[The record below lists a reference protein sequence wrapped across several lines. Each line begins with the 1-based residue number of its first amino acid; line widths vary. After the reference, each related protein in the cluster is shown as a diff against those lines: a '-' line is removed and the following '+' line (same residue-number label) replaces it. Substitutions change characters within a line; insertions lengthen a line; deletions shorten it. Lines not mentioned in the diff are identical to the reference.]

1 MKMNCT
7 FEVCC
12 DNGEVRDSFDSKSFF
27 LLAPILFLV
36 FTLFI
41 LPFYISSF
49 VCIIVDELL
58 VYSVVGF
65 CSIVTFGL
73 CSVFALKA
81 FAVEPQGQTPA
92 RLPSGLLSGQL

>member
-1 MKMNCT
+1 MTNILQKLFQKNFIMKMNCT

-27 LLAPILFLV
+27 LLVPILFLV

-49 VCIIVDELL
+49 VCITVDELL

-73 CSVFALKA
+73 CSVFA
-81 FAVEPQGQTPA
+81 
-92 RLPSGLLSGQL
+92 